1 MSNKTHIINSIK
13 NLHNLFGFKKPIHPL
28 LSIISENDLH
38 AFKNR
43 LGEKFILN
51 FYSIS
56 LKDQNCEAHFGRKN
70 YNFDKGEI
78 IFSAP
83 NQTLTLSKT
92 TNLNNNQ
99 GWILFFHPD
108 LVRNTS
114 LDKKI
119 ENYKFFTYD
128 IDKALLLSDTEKL
141 IITNCIELIKN
152 EIAGSTDNYSKPVVV
167 STLDLLLNFC
177 ARFYERQYKTKSI
190 HTNNIVTQVSSILKD
205 NYDSGLFI
213 KQGIPTVENIAE
225 IIGIT
230 PNYLGDVLKK
240 ETGKNAKDFINSY
253 IIDKAKTLL
262 LNDNITISKLAFDL
276 GFNYPHYFSRLF
288 KAKTGLTP
296 NQYRQNH

>member
-1 MSNKTHIINSIK
+1 MSKKTHIINSIIS
-13 NLHNLFGFKKPIHPL
+13 LHDLFGFEKPIHPL
-28 LSIISENDLH
+28 LSIINENNLS

-51 FYSIS
+51 FYTIS

-70 YNFDKGEI
+70 YNFDNGEI

-92 TNLNNNQ
+92 INLNNNQ
-99 GWILFFHPD
+99 GWILIFHPD

-119 ENYKFFTYD
+119 ESYKFFTYD
-128 IDKALLLSDTEKL
+128 IDKALPLSDTEKL

-190 HTNNIVTQVSSILKD
+190 QTNNIVNQVSSILKD

-296 NQYRQNH
+296 NQYRHNH

>member
-1 MSNKTHIINSIK
+1 MSKKTHIINSIIS
-13 NLHNLFGFKKPIHPL
+13 LHDLFGFEKPIHPL
-28 LSIISENDLH
+28 LSIINENNLS

-51 FYSIS
+51 FYTIS

-70 YNFDKGEI
+70 YNFDNGEI

-92 TNLNNNQ
+92 INLNNNQ
-99 GWILFFHPD
+99 GWILIFHPD

-119 ENYKFFTYD
+119 ESYKFFTYD
-128 IDKALLLSDTEKL
+128 INKALSLSDTEKL

-190 HTNNIVTQVSSILKD
+190 QTNNIVNQVSSILKD

-296 NQYRQNH
+296 NQYRHNH